1 MKRSALILGL
11 LLLASCEDNTLE
23 TGYRPR
29 ALTDSPAARKS
40 YYVNPYSPDAN
51 PDPQAPV
58 SDPSQNR
65 PRGF

>member
-1 MKRSALILGL
+1 MKRTLAILVLVVAGCGTNEL
-11 LLLASCEDNTLE
+11 D

-29 ALTDSPAARKS
+29 ALTDSAADRRA

-51 PDPQAPV
+51 PEGPAI
-58 SDPSQNR
+58 DPSQHR